1 MLLISWH
8 RQGSLQLAATW
19 HPAAVRVIVQ
29 RALLASVW
37 EHRCRM
43 AQHWF
48 VICRAGCGQV
58 DLARKFGAALPPSN
72 TALQA
77 SASHCC
83 WSQRIWPLWWG
94 LLCPSRD
101 GISHQVCKL
110 VPAPHNS
117 TGIRDPDCSAGKT
130 HCLPSFAP
138 CILWLLWLVPLE
150 MRISNVTANWDG
162 DWSCCP
168 CSAVCG
174 QCQNPREQRA
184 KNKP

>member
-8 RQGSLQLAATW
+8 RQGSLQLATTW

-77 SASHCC
+77 SASRCC
-83 WSQRIWPLWWG
+83 WCQRIWPLWWG

-138 CILWLLWLVPLE
+138 CILWLPVACALRNE
-150 MRISNVTANWDG
+150 DQQRDSDWDG